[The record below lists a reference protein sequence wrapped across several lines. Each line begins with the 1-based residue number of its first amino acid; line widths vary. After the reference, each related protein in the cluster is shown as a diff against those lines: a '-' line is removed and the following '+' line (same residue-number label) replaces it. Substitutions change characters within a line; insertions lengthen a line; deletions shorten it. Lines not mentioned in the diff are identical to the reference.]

1 MKKILILGTGGHAKS
16 CIDLIS
22 RCKDYNL
29 IGLISKNSD
38 EIGKKILDVKV
49 VGSDQELINFKKK
62 CKNLMIGIGFL
73 GNSPKKEVLYNK
85 VINMGFKI
93 PTIISP
99 SSYISKYAKIE
110 PAKNSHILV
119 WRK

>member
-49 VGSDQELINFKKK
+49 VGSDQELINYVKNNRSIIGTMDKGLKNKIKK
-62 CKNLMIGIGFL
+62 L
-73 GNSPKKEVLYNK
+73 GSSILSIHNDKIVLE
-85 VINMGFKI
+85 
-93 PTIISP
+93 S
-99 SSYISKYAKIE
+99 
-110 PAKNSHILV
+110 
-119 WRK
+119 